1 MLLCIRSVRSSY
13 SHVTNPYHR
22 VTRGCKTTYSSFT
35 TNAFLRRDIGPDDQ
49 PSQVDPTELVD
60 EPDSAQGEY
69 ISLTSKL
76 HHYPTHTIEPE
87 YKATQQPLSTLLP
100 PSPSSNHSS
109 QHTFLAHSRRT
120 GLNPASTTY
129 TGTRYEYLTL
139 SSLQRL
145 GIELTRKGGTGDKG
159 VDLVGFWHL
168 PQWQHSVRTDSDTDQ
183 NGPEKANERLRVV
196 VQCKR
201 ISTTTKGSKAVGPS
215 VVREL
220 EGAFRGAPSGWR
232 SRESTVGILVSTKA
246 ATKGVIESMRRS
258 ESALAWVL
266 LEEIDDEAVVK
277 DAAVNAAD
285 ATESQS
291 SLEEEHGRGE
301 AESNDTDPPSI
312 PTTANYNPI
321 RGRIRQILWN
331 QKAKD
336 LGLEGLDVVKRYGRD
351 DEDEVVLMWKG
362 RAVQGLSAD
371 KRQD

>member
-22 VTRGCKTTYSSFT
+22 VTRACKTTYSSFT
-35 TNAFLRRDIGPDDQ
+35 THAFLRRDIGADDQ

-60 EPDSAQGEY
+60 EPASAQGEY
-69 ISLTSKL
+69 VSLTSKL

-109 QHTFLAHSRRT
+109 QRSFLAHSRRT
-120 GLNPASTTY
+120 GLNPTSTTY

-145 GIELTRKGGTGDKG
+145 GIELTRRGGTGDKG

-168 PQWQHSVRTDSDTDQ
+168 PQWQYSVRSDSDTEIE
-183 NGPEKANERLRVV
+183 PEKRNERLRVV

-201 ISTTTKGSKAVGPS
+201 ISTTAKGSKAVGPS

-232 SRESTVGILVSTKA
+232 SRESTVGILVSTRA

-266 LEEIDDEAVVK
+266 LEEIDEEAAVK
-277 DAAVNAAD
+277 DAAVNLD
-285 ATESQS
+285 AYRTQSLPWRKRRRSQW
-291 SLEEEHGRGE
+291 
-301 AESNDTDPPSI
+301 PPYSKLRPNPRPNQDKFSGI
-312 PTTANYNPI
+312 KKPKTSVLKVSTLSKDMVETT
-321 RGRIRQILWN
+321 
-331 QKAKD
+331 KMK
-336 LGLEGLDVVKRYGRD
+336 
-351 DEDEVVLMWKG
+351 
-362 RAVQGLSAD
+362 
-371 KRQD
+371 